1 MARRRVVVT
10 GIGALTPVGNDL
22 DSTWDGLLGG
32 VSGAGPITRFDA
44 SRHSTR
50 FACEVKGFVPE
61 KHFAKPEAR
70 RLDIYTQF
78 GLVACKEAISRS
90 GLDLARC
97 DLTRVGCIMGTGI
110 GGIFEF
116 ESTKELY
123 MERGPDRVS
132 PFFIPKMIC
141 NALPGQVAIHF
152 GLQGTNF
159 ATVSACASSSHAIGM
174 AMRAIQWED
183 ADVMVTGGAEAAT
196 TTLGLAGFCALKALS
211 TRNDDPT
218 RASRP
223 FDRERDGFVMG
234 EGSVVLVLEELEHAR
249 RRGAPI
255 LAEMRGFGS
264 TDDAYH
270 ITAPREDADGP
281 VRAIQAALADGKLAP
296 ERVTYVN
303 AHGTSTQL
311 NDKTETLALKRVFG
325 DHVRKLQISSSK
337 SMIGHLLGAA
347 GAAGVAAAALAI
359 SRHQVHPTINL
370 EHPDPECD
378 LDYIAN
384 TARDAHVDAAICNAL
399 GFGGHNTCVAL
410 SRFEA

>member
-183 ADVMVTGGAEAAT
+183 ADVIVTGGAEAAT

>member
-183 ADVMVTGGAEAAT
+183 ADVIVTGGAEAAT

-347 GAAGVAAAALAI
+347 GAVEAVFAILAIRDGVAP
-359 SRHQVHPTINL
+359 PTINL